1 MNLLYKCG
9 LNKKDSYFANLT
21 SGFLIG
27 LSHMLA
33 ITHEEKIR
41 ASWKTQGLCW
51 TCTSISQKGACT
63 SISQNTRTMLATTL
77 LIFLIST
84 HMLCFGE
91 SKTEHVS
98 SFTCS
103 LSWLFHVRVLNE
115 ENRVLWAWFPWTKI
129 ESVGL
134 DFHVQQPSPL
144 DSISMC
150 RNRVQWTRFPGLRG
164 RLSSPK
170 SSPLDS
176 NC

>member
-1 MNLLYKCG
+1 M
-9 LNKKDSYFANLT
+9 S
-21 SGFLIG
+21 
-27 LSHMLA
+27 A
-33 ITHEEKIR
+33 ITREDKIQ
-41 ASWKTQGLCW
+41 ASWKTRGLCW
-51 TCTSISQKGACT
+51 ACTSISQKGPCT
-63 SISQNTRTMLATTL
+63 SIWQNTRTMLATTL

-84 HMLCFGE
+84 HMLCFVE
-91 SKTEHVS
+91 SKIEHVS

-103 LSWLFHVRVLNE
+103 LPWWFHLRVLNE